1 MSFYK
6 IRPLRLSSAWQ
17 LKEGHRHLVPA
28 PSSLSNTFAN
38 GRGSL
43 YFRMRGHMHAC
54 MYACITDRILLYG
67 IYRVPMDKTIHTY
80 TYRLCGKIFHMWH
93 HIDPQNVLDF
103 APCRF

>member
-17 LKEGHRHLVPA
+17 LKEGHRHLVSA
-28 PSSLSNTFAN
+28 PSSLSNTPGN

-43 YFRMRGHMHAC
+43 HFRICADICMHAC
-54 MYACITDRILLYG
+54 IADRILLYG

-80 TYRLCGKIFHMWH
+80 TYRLCGKIFHMWN
-93 HIDPQNVLDF
+93 HIEPQNVLDF
-103 APCRF
+103 ATCRF